1 VTAPET
7 EDVPSPCIGV
17 CVVQAD
23 VCTGCH
29 RTLGEITA
37 WFTAD
42 AAEKRAI
49 LAAVAARQSMSD
61 RSM

>member
-1 VTAPET
+1 MTAPVA

-23 VCTGCH
+23 TCTGCH

-37 WFTAD
+37 WFAAG

-61 RSM
+61 RSI